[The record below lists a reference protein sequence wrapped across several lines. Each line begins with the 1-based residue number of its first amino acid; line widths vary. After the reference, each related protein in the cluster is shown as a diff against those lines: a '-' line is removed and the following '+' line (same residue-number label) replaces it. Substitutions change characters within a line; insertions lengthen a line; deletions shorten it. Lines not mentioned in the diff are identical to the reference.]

1 MRGVHAVH
9 VAGERGEPVHVVPH
23 APVGRVEQ
31 VGAVLVDLR
40 AGLLVHVAVRVA
52 ANVVAHVDDLH
63 ANPEPLHGLLGHGQA
78 EQARAHDHQIGILR
92 FRHNHLP
99 PIQRPIKLLWNFL
112 EAFRVFLATKFRS
125 QKPNSFGP
133 PIHRFWTHGC

>member
-63 ANPEPLHGLLGHGQA
+63 ANPSLSTACWATVRPNRPAPTTTRSGYSALGIITYLLYSDQ
-78 EQARAHDHQIGILR
+78 
-92 FRHNHLP
+92 
-99 PIQRPIKLLWNFL
+99 
-112 EAFRVFLATKFRS
+112 
-125 QKPNSFGP
+125 
-133 PIHRFWTHGC
+133 